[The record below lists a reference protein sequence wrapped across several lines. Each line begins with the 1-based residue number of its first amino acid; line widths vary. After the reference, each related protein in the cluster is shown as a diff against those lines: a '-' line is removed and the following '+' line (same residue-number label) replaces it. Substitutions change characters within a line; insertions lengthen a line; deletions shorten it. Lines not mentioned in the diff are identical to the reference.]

1 MLTRV
6 LEPEAM
12 DTAEEAR
19 EYDAMDHAAVNR
31 AFVTDFLFAALAAG
45 LPLVKQQGGESAG
58 KSAVGERFARD
69 SNSAGWLD
77 VFDLGTGT
85 AQIPIELCRR
95 ASGCRVMAI
104 DLSIEML
111 HLARLNVEVAGLR
124 ERIVLDRQDGK
135 ELPYPEDRFAAV
147 ISNSIVHHIPGPRA
161 MLVEAVRVTRP
172 GGVLFVR
179 DLLRPG
185 DDTTVEHL
193 VATYAGSATPPQRAM
208 FEASLRAAL
217 SLDEI
222 RGLIVDL
229 GFPADTVEATSDRHW
244 TWSARQAN

>member
-1 MLTRV
+1 
-6 LEPEAM
+6 
-12 DTAEEAR
+12 
-19 EYDAMDHAAVNR
+19 MDHAAVNR

-45 LPLVKQQGGESAG
+45 LRLDAQQGGGSAG
-58 KSAVGERFARD
+58 ESAVGERVARG
-69 SNSAGWLD
+69 SNSADWVD
-77 VFDLGTGT
+77 VLDLGTGT

-95 ASGCRVMAI
+95 SPSCRVMAI

-135 ELPYPEDRFAAV
+135 ELPYPEHRFAVV
-147 ISNSIVHHIPGPRA
+147 ISNSIVHHIPEPRA
-161 MLVEAVRVTRP
+161 VLVEAVRMARP

-185 DDTTVEHL
+185 SDATVEHL
-193 VATYAGSATPPQRAM
+193 VETYAGDATPPQRAM

-222 RGLIVDL
+222 RKLIMDL
-229 GFPADTVEATSDRHW
+229 GFPAETVAATSDRHW
-244 TWSARQAN
+244 TWSAQRAK